1 MCFLPLSG
9 AWTPLANSLNFPSVS
24 HMSSILRQTLW
35 WGLSRQQPVWPSAA
49 SPAVPS
55 AKKPPRC
62 CWPAERPAASD
73 AERCRGPKRAPRL
86 TVEEERR
93 AGWEGRPS
101 QCLQGRNWAGS
112 GRQVGVVHEVAVRRY
127 GSGGQ
132 PEPGVTSF
140 QVKHCSM
147 FCKYL
152 EAAQETVQTGGIV

>member
-1 MCFLPLSG
+1 MD
-9 AWTPLANSLNFPSVS
+9 TTNSLNFPNVS
-24 HMSSILRQTLW
+24 HICSILRQTLW
-35 WGLSRQQPVWPSAA
+35 WWFVSSTAGLAKSCFSAE
-49 SPAVPS
+49 PS
-55 AKKPPRC
+55 AKKPLRC

-101 QCLQGRNWAGS
+101 QGLQGRNWAGS

-132 PEPGVTSF
+132 PKPGVTSF
-140 QVKHCSM
+140 QVKSCSM
-147 FCKYL
+147 L
-152 EAAQETVQTGGIV
+152 

>member
-1 MCFLPLSG
+1 MFFLPLSG
-9 AWTPLANSLNFPSVS
+9 AWTPLANSLEFPNVS

-140 QVKHCSM
+140 QVKSCSM
-147 FCKYL
+147 FCK
-152 EAAQETVQTGGIV
+152 